1 MEGIDTLPVACQNT
15 GFFPGSLGQ
24 SVEEAIAKANVLI
37 EALNWI
43 RRFRGKYVVI
53 KFGGSALEE
62 SEAVKGF
69 LTDVIFMS
77 TVGMKPILIHGG
89 GKAISAAM
97 SESGI
102 DPKFVQGRRV
112 TDEKSIDIVAD
123 VLADICQS
131 LVDEINSQ
139 KGRAVALNYRTQNCL
154 IGRKLL
160 LQGEN
165 GEPIDLG
172 RVGEVFDLNKE
183 LIRRTCDE
191 GVIPVIPSVAVDR
204 EGRFLNVNADTAAAA
219 VAGLLGAEKLMF
231 LSDVPG
237 IFRDKNN
244 PETLMRH
251 LNRQTCRELIDEGV
265 IESGMV
271 PKVDAALEALASG
284 VGKVHIVDGR
294 MPHSILLEIYSN
306 IGIGTEIVLYDK
318 T

>member
-1 MEGIDTLPVACQNT
+1 M
-15 GFFPGSLGQ
+15 
-24 SVEEAIAKANVLI
+24 EEAIAKANVLI

-62 SEAVKGF
+62 TEAVKGF

-97 SESGI
+97 AQSGI
-102 DPKFVQGRRV
+102 DPKFIQGRRV

-131 LVDEINSQ
+131 LVDEINLQ
-139 KGRAVALNYRTQNCL
+139 KGRAVPLNYRTQNCL

-160 LQGEN
+160 LPGEN

-191 GVIPVIPSVAVDR
+191 GIIPVIPSVAVDR

-219 VAGLLGAEKLMF
+219 VAGILGAEKLMF

-237 IFRDKNN
+237 IFRDKKK

-251 LNRQTCRELIDEGV
+251 LDRQTCRELIDEGV